1 MKLNVDRDEVVKV
14 FKKNKQ
20 KVSNN
25 LSQRRRDS
33 YNQYTDELMI
43 KKSFRKDW
51 WLSNPQQQKN
61 KEPEK
66 VRKEWEEKLL
76 DTILHI

>member
-1 MKLNVDRDEVVKV
+1 MKLNVDTDEVKKV
-14 FKKNKQ
+14 FKKEENQ
-20 KVSNN
+20 VRNN

-33 YNQYTDELMI
+33 YNQYTDELSI

-51 WLSNPQQQKN
+51 WLSNPEQQEN
-61 KEPEK
+61 KEPDK
-66 VRKEWEEKLL
+66 VKKEWEEKLL